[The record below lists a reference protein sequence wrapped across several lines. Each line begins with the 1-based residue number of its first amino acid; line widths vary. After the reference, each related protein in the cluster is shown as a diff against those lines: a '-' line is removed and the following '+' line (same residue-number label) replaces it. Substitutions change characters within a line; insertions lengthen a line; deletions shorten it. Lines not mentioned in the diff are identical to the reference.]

1 VIVLTH
7 PNRAHLFIIG
17 YRGSGKTTLASKL
30 ATLLML
36 PMADTDQLVEKQAC
50 KTIAQI
56 FSDAGESDFRD
67 LESDAIAQVV
77 ERTVPHIIS
86 LGGGAILRETNR
98 KVIASSGWTAW
109 LTASP
114 EELARRIAG
123 DPLTQVNRPALSNLG
138 TLDEIKSILNKR
150 LPYYSETAN
159 AIYNTDELSLEQLAA
174 QVANDYEHWVRHRN
188 EASI

>member
-1 VIVLTH
+1 MLTH

>member
-7 PNRAHLFIIG
+7 PNRAHLFLIG

-30 ATLLML
+30 VTQLMM

-56 FSDAGESDFRD
+56 FAGAGESDFRD
-67 LESDAIAQVV
+67 RESDAISSAAN
-77 ERTVPHIIS
+77 RTVPHIIS

-138 TLDEIKSILNKR
+138 TLDEIKAILNKR

-159 AIYNTDELSLEQLAA
+159 AIYNTDELSLEQLVA

-188 EASI
+188 DASI